1 VPHLL
6 DRNGDIMKKIL
17 EMVKA
22 EYVLCKTN
30 VNDDSHLG
38 ENIYEDGRIQGKY
51 DEARRMRSVVR
62 KAIYSENET
71 NGWILSSEQL
81 PNNRF
86 YENGEPIEYNV
97 MISEA
102 KVPTTLSIDNM
113 GIWFDWK
120 GRYYNIISLIECKF
134 DVIAWQQMPE
144 SYVQPM

>member
-1 VPHLL
+1 
-6 DRNGDIMKKIL
+6 MKKIL